1 MRAAVDKG
9 LFWQAAP
16 AMNERQRKVVQKLL
30 DAGPAGFGGGMSA
43 EKYGNITSASK
54 ATATRDLADLA
65 EKGVLEITGQG
76 RGTRYW
82 LRGT

>member
-1 MRAAVDKG
+1 M
-9 LFWQAAP
+9 
-16 AMNERQRKVVQKLL
+16 QKLL

-43 EKYGNITSASK
+43 EKYGNITSTSK
-54 ATATRDLADLA
+54 ATATRDLTDLA

-82 LRGT
+82 LKWS